1 MPKVLKAASQTIR
14 NLLKPATQHSFSE
27 DRLRND
33 RQSYIA
39 MTRAL
44 VDAQLKWRDA
54 ELSSRLWKDVAD
66 RGMDRG
72 RLLHL
77 IYSVDAHHDDV
88 ALQNADTAYLQLVDP
103 SDPLGRTALKLK
115 QSAQQHGGMG

>member
-1 MPKVLKAASQTIR
+1 MPKVLKVASQRIR
-14 NLLKPATQHSFSE
+14 NLLKTAAQHSFSE

-33 RQSYIA
+33 RQSYIT

-44 VDAQLKWRDA
+44 VEAQLEWRNT

-72 RLLHL
+72 RLLNL
-77 IYSVDAHHDDV
+77 IYSVEAHHDDE
-88 ALQNADTAYLQLVDP
+88 ALQNADAAYLQLVDP
-103 SDPLGRTALKLK
+103 MDP
-115 QSAQQHGGMG
+115 

>member
-14 NLLKPATQHSFSE
+14 NLLKPATQHSFSG

-77 IYSVDAHHDDV
+77 IYSVDAHHDDE

-103 SDPLGRTALKLK
+103 SDP
-115 QSAQQHGGMG
+115 

>member
-1 MPKVLKAASQTIR
+1 MPKLKAASKTIR

-54 ELSSRLWKDVAD
+54 EFSSRLWNC
-66 RGMDRG
+66 
-72 RLLHL
+72 LL
-77 IYSVDAHHDDV
+77 YTSPSPR
-88 ALQNADTAYLQLVDP
+88 DP
-103 SDPLGRTALKLK
+103 
-115 QSAQQHGGMG
+115 

>member
-1 MPKVLKAASQTIR
+1 MPKVLKVASQTIR

-44 VDAQLKWRDA
+44 VARA
-54 ELSSRLWKDVAD
+54 EALAHRGERL
-66 RGMDRG
+66 
-72 RLLHL
+72 
-77 IYSVDAHHDDV
+77 
-88 ALQNADTAYLQLVDP
+88 P
-103 SDPLGRTALKLK
+103 
-115 QSAQQHGGMG
+115 

>member
-1 MPKVLKAASQTIR
+1 MPKVLKAASQTLR
-14 NLLKPATQHSFSE
+14 NLLKPAAQRSFSE

-44 VDAQLKWRDA
+44 VEAQLEWRDA
-54 ELSSRLWKDVAD
+54 VLSSRLWKDVAD

-77 IYSVDAHHDDV
+77 IYSVEAHQEDE
-88 ALQNADTAYLQLVDP
+88 AMQNADAAYLQLVDP
-103 SDPLGRTALKLK
+103 RDP
-115 QSAQQHGGMG
+115 

>member
-1 MPKVLKAASQTIR
+1 MPKVLKAASQRIR
-14 NLLKPATQHSFSE
+14 NLLKPAAQHSFSE

-33 RQSYIA
+33 RQSYIT

-44 VDAQLKWRDA
+44 VEAQLEWRDA

-77 IYSVDAHHDDV
+77 IYSVEARHDDE
-88 ALQNADTAYLQLVDP
+88 ALQNVDAAYLQLVDP
-103 SDPLGRTALKLK
+103 MDP
-115 QSAQQHGGMG
+115 

>member
-1 MPKVLKAASQTIR
+1 MPKVLKAASQRIR
-14 NLLKPATQHSFSE
+14 NLLKPAAQHSFSE

-33 RQSYIA
+33 RQSYIT

-44 VDAQLKWRDA
+44 VEAQLEWRDA

-77 IYSVDAHHDDV
+77 IYRVEAHHDDE
-88 ALQNADTAYLQLVDP
+88 ALQNADAAYLQLVDP
-103 SDPLGRTALKLK
+103 MYP
-115 QSAQQHGGMG
+115 

>member
-14 NLLKPATQHSFSE
+14 NLLKPAVQHSFSE

-33 RQSYIA
+33 RQSYFA
-39 MTRAL
+39 MTRVL
-44 VDAQLKWRDA
+44 VDAQLEWRDV
-54 ELSSRLWKDVAD
+54 ELSSRLWKEVTD

-77 IYSVDAHHDDV
+77 LYSVEAHRDDE
-88 ALQNADTAYLQLVDP
+88 ALQKADIAYLKLVDP
-103 SDPLGRTALKLK
+103 RDP
-115 QSAQQHGGMG
+115 

>member
-1 MPKVLKAASQTIR
+1 MPKVLKAASQKIR

-66 RGMDRG
+66 RGW
-72 RLLHL
+72 
-77 IYSVDAHHDDV
+77 IAAACFTS
-88 ALQNADTAYLQLVDP
+88 
-103 SDPLGRTALKLK
+103 STALTLIK
-115 QSAQQHGGMG
+115 MM

>member
-1 MPKVLKAASQTIR
+1 MLNAATSAMLGLRPLKEIR
-14 NLLKPATQHSFSE
+14 SSE
-27 DRLRND
+27 ECRHRND

-77 IYSVDAHHDDV
+77 IYSVDAHHDDE
-88 ALQNADTAYLQLVDP
+88 ALQNADAAYLQLVDP
-103 SDPLGRTALKLK
+103 RDP
-115 QSAQQHGGMG
+115 